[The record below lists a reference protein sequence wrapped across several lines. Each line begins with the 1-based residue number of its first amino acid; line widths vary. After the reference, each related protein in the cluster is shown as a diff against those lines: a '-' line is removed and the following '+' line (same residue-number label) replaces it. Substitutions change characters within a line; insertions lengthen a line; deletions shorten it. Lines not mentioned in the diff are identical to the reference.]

1 MKKSVNKKCK
11 FTLFNLYKGKKK
23 YINIYMESERSFY
36 CEICEK
42 NYKSIQSLSNHKRK
56 FHPKNIKKSSNIT
69 QNQGKSLKKSS
80 NITQNQGDNTQN
92 TSKIICEFCNKS
104 YTRKDNLKRHL
115 TKCKKKDSFELI
127 KKENEIMK
135 KELLKLM
142 NKKCKIHPNTLK
154 KICRDNG
161 IMIDNSNIN
170 SHNTNNITN
179 NNNTVNNNT
188 INIIGFGFEGM
199 DIDKTLTKK
208 EKIKILKYGG
218 SSLYKFVEYIHFND
232 KYPQYQNIAITN
244 LNNPYAY
251 KYDSRKQK
259 FIACLKDELLDE
271 LIDTRILDI
280 DEFYNIYGNK
290 IDDNK
295 KIAIENLI
303 KEMNEDEET
312 ERYQYIKKK
321 LKILIYNSKNPLELN
336 E

>member
-1 MKKSVNKKCK
+1 
-11 FTLFNLYKGKKK
+11 
-23 YINIYMESERSFY
+23 MESERSFY

-56 FHPKNIKKSSNIT
+56 FHPKNIIKSSNIT
-69 QNQGKSLKKSS
+69 QNQEKSLKKSS
-80 NITQNQGDNTQN
+80 NITQNQSENTQK

-170 SHNTNNITN
+170 SHNTNNIT
-179 NNNTVNNNT
+179 NNTVNNNT

-295 KIAIENLI
+295 KKAIENLI
-303 KEMNEDEET
+303 NGKTIIEMNEDEET

>member
-1 MKKSVNKKCK
+1 
-11 FTLFNLYKGKKK
+11 
-23 YINIYMESERSFY
+23 MESERSFY

-56 FHPKNIKKSSNIT
+56 FHPKVSQKVI
-69 QNQGKSLKKSS
+69 QNGVKVSQKVS
-80 NITQNQGDNTQN
+80 QNDEKVSQKV
-92 TSKIICEFCNKS
+92 SKKIICKVCKKEYKHKQSLWRHEKKCNK
-104 YTRKDNLKRHL
+104 KDYLEKI
-115 TKCKKKDSFELI
+115 E
-127 KKENEIMK
+127 KENEIMK

-199 DIDKTLTKK
+199 DIDKTLTKQ

-290 IDDNK
+290 IDNNK